1 MEAYGEC
8 SLLGPGDPAVGPRGA
23 VGPADLRVAVR
34 EAPEERRGGRGSDLR
49 GGAATDHA
57 LRGHE
62 DRRATG
68 PGDAVPHAGPAGA
81 SAHADDQLTIN
92 ALRGQLAE
100 YGVTAPQGPAHVDR
114 LARAVEDPGS
124 GLPGRVRELGV
135 LLLAQIAEPEV
146 KIASL
151 ESDLN
156 ACARQDE
163 EAARLMTI
171 PGIGPVAAR

>member
-1 MEAYGEC
+1 M
-8 SLLGPGDPAVGPRGA
+8 
-23 VGPADLRVAVR
+23 
-34 EAPEERRGGRGSDLR
+34 
-49 GGAATDHA
+49 
-57 LRGHE
+57 
-62 DRRATG
+62 
-68 PGDAVPHAGPAGA
+68 
-81 SAHADDQLTIN
+81 
-92 ALRGQLAE
+92 
-100 YGVTAPQGPAHVDR
+100 
-114 LARAVEDPGS
+114 EDPGS

-171 PGIGPVAAR
+171 PGIGLVTVR